1 MPLISIVVPCYN
13 EQESLP
19 IFLKELDCVAC
30 SMAKIDSN
38 ISFEAIL
45 IDDGSK
51 DATLSVMK
59 EEAAAMHPYAIRWY
73 SFSRNFGKEAGL
85 FAGLQHAKG
94 DYVATMDA
102 DMQDPPS
109 LLPQMYEILQTEDY
123 DNVATRR
130 TTRDGEPPIRSFFAR
145 MFYKIINRISNA
157 DIVDGARDFRLM
169 KRPMVDAIVSMG
181 EYNRFS
187 KGIYGWVG
195 FKTKWLP
202 YVNINRV
209 AGETKWSFL
218 TLLLY
223 SIDGIV
229 AFSTAP
235 LSIAALTGIVFCLI
249 AIVGFVVILVKTLVW
264 GDPVDGWPSLAC
276 LITLFGG
283 MQLLC
288 LGIIGEYLAK
298 AYLETK
304 RRPIYIIR
312 ESNEESD
319 DTVYQLHVQE
329 CSLLRC
335 LFCVFRRAVCC
346 PRRSGAH
353 LPLWRQFIP
362 GRRSQIPI
370 HRFLLVVPPCP
381 FRRGE
386 SSLLLLPGTWH
397 EHLGAL

>member
-73 SFSRNFGKEAGL
+73 SFSRNFGKVAGL
-85 FAGLQHAKG
+85 YAGLQHAKG

-130 TTRDGEPPIRSFFAR
+130 TTREGEPPIRSFFAR

-157 DIVDGARDFRLM
+157 DVVDGARDFRLM

-209 AGETKWSFL
+209 AGETKWSFF

-264 GDPVDGWPSLAC
+264 GDPVGGWPSLAC

-319 DTVYQLHVQE
+319 DTVY
-329 CSLLRC
+329 
-335 LFCVFRRAVCC
+335 
-346 PRRSGAH
+346 
-353 LPLWRQFIP
+353 
-362 GRRSQIPI
+362 
-370 HRFLLVVPPCP
+370 
-381 FRRGE
+381 
-386 SSLLLLPGTWH
+386 
-397 EHLGAL
+397 

>member
-19 IFLKELDCVAC
+19 IFLKELDGVVRI
-30 SMAKIDSN
+30 MTQQDPE
-38 ISFEAIL
+38 ISFEAVL
-45 IDDGSK
+45 IDDGSADK
-51 DATLSVMK
+51 TLAVMK
-59 EEAAAMHPYAIRWY
+59 AEAAAAHPYAIRWH
-73 SFSRNFGKEAGL
+73 SFSRNFGKEAAL

-109 LLPQMYEILQTEDY
+109 LLPQMYEILQTENY

-130 TTRDGEPPIRSFFAR
+130 TTREGEPPIRSFCAR
-145 MFYKIINRISNA
+145 MFYKIINRISKA

-169 KRPMVDAIVSMG
+169 KRPMVNAIISMG

-195 FKTKWLP
+195 FKTKWSF
-202 YVNINRV
+202 
-209 AGETKWSFL
+209 WS
-218 TLLLY
+218 LLLY

-235 LSIAALTGIVFCLI
+235 LSLAALTGIVFCLI
-249 AIVGFVVILVKTLVW
+249 AILGFIVILVKTLVW
-264 GDPVDGWPSLAC
+264 GDPVGGWPSLAC

-298 AYLETK
+298 AYLEAK

-319 DTVYQLHVQE
+319 DTAQ
-329 CSLLRC
+329 
-335 LFCVFRRAVCC
+335 
-346 PRRSGAH
+346 
-353 LPLWRQFIP
+353 
-362 GRRSQIPI
+362 
-370 HRFLLVVPPCP
+370 
-381 FRRGE
+381 
-386 SSLLLLPGTWH
+386 
-397 EHLGAL
+397 